1 MCNVRK
7 DTNVSASG
15 ILEHLSQ
22 GVTLFRSCVE
32 EEQKKT
38 KSCSTRWQIG
48 MVNGFGLFFT

>member
-1 MCNVRK
+1 MCDVRK

-32 EEQKKT
+32 EEEKKT